1 MIWIELS
8 GSKVFWTYL
17 GNLRAT
23 TEEALES
30 CHRRVRYSRVF
41 VKVVLG

>member
-8 GSKVFWTYL
+8 GSKVFSGPIWETY
-17 GNLRAT
+17 
-23 TEEALES
+23 TEEALEN